1 MLTLHGKVSVYT
13 GDEPE
18 HDGVVEDHDGYKTKI
33 GFEIIEGNNAME
45 QNTESKLNRIAVFV
59 DIRNLY
65 YNTKREFNKKVN
77 YSKYL
82 KKFGE
87 NVVKACAFGLLY
99 DKDSGDFISALKHIG
114 YEVEFQKSEHLHVS
128 DRTKRHMLQ
137 NEECSNRMIVGILRC
152 LDKIDTVILGSSNKN
167 ILPFIYFL
175 REQGIHVQIFA
186 CSIPNS
192 IKRAAT
198 SYTENDISTLEDQE
212 IATPDNG
219 NEDES

>member
-1 MLTLHGKVSVYT
+1 M
-13 GDEPE
+13 DE
-18 HDGVVEDHDGYKTKI
+18 KT
-33 GFEIIEGNNAME
+33 
-45 QNTESKLNRIAVFV
+45 TESKLNRIAVFV

-65 YNTKREFNKKVN
+65 YNTKREFNKKIN
-77 YSKYL
+77 YGNYL

-99 DKDSGDFISALKHIG
+99 DNDSGDFISALKHIG

-152 LDKIDTVILGSSNKN
+152 LDKIDTVIVGSSNKN
-167 ILPFIYFL
+167 ILPFIYL
-175 REQGIHVQIFA
+175 LKEQGVHVQVFA

-198 SYTENDISTLEDQE
+198 SYVEIGGNILEEQE
-212 IATPDNG
+212 IAITTRQG
-219 NEDES
+219 EEDEQENDS